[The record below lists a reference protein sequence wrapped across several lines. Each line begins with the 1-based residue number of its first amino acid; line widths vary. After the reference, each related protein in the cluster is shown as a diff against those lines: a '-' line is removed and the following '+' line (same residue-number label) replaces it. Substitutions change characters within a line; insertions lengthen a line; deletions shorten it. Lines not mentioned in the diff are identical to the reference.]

1 MGANLRL
8 NMMFRT
14 GLLLLVCAV
23 GAHAYSSGFA
33 SGSSFSS
40 GYASGSSYSSG
51 YTSGSTPTSS
61 PTPAPAATHE
71 IVATVQLNGISKAQF
86 NAAAQTSFKEVVAS
100 NTGSICGSA
109 GTAACTSADVTIT
122 SITDVRRAGVKV
134 AFKVKVYS
142 AAKATSGASTLGTF
156 VANAA
161 GFKAA
166 LVAKGGALA
175 NVTGTAV
182 VSAPVGQAAPTSSPT
197 PTTIS
202 GANNMAVVSLV
213 SISCMLL
220 GFTRH

>member
-1 MGANLRL
+1 MGNLRL

-86 NAAAQTSFKEVVAS
+86 TTAAQTSFKGLSHLTQVP
-100 NTGSICGSA
+100 
-109 GTAACTSADVTIT
+109 SADLLVPLLAQVRMSQSPRSQT
-122 SITDVRRAGVKV
+122 SD
-134 AFKVKVYS
+134 
-142 AAKATSGASTLGTF
+142 
-156 VANAA
+156 
-161 GFKAA
+161 
-166 LVAKGGALA
+166 ALA
-175 NVTGTAV
+175 LR
-182 VSAPVGQAAPTSSPT
+182 SHSRSKST
-197 PTTIS
+197 PQPRPLQVHQPWAHS
-202 GANNMAVVSLV
+202 WPMQPALRQPS
-213 SISCMLL
+213 
-220 GFTRH
+220 